1 MAYDGILMASLAD
14 ELNDRLSGSRI
25 DKIHQPEPDAL
36 VIHIKAPGEKL
47 KLYISANSNLPHM
60 TLIERKMDNPLK
72 APMFCMLLRKHMAG
86 GRVLSVRQ
94 HALERVICIDVESRN
109 ELGDLAV
116 KRLIIEI
123 MGKHS
128 NIILIDAE
136 DDTILDS
143 IKRIPFSVSRL
154 RQILPGLKY
163 ELLVTDKEN
172 LRLSEKVDF
181 LNRIHNT
188 TKATKI
194 FKWIYM
200 TYQGFSPAISRSICF
215 EANIPENADVK
226 ELTQSQLDTLWAGL
240 DKIKT
245 AIREKKLLPCNC

>member
-1 MAYDGILMASLAD
+1 
-14 ELNDRLSGSRI
+14 
-25 DKIHQPEPDAL
+25 
-36 VIHIKAPGEKL
+36 
-47 KLYISANSNLPHM
+47 
-60 TLIERKMDNPLK
+60 
-72 APMFCMLLRKHMAG
+72 MFCMLLRKHMAG

-163 ELLVTDKEN
+163 ELLVTDKKICVFQK
-172 LRLSEKVDF
+172 RLIFKPHPQHHEGNQDF
-181 LNRIHNT
+181 LN
-188 TKATKI
+188 
-194 FKWIYM
+194 
-200 TYQGFSPAISRSICF
+200 GSI
-215 EANIPENADVK
+215 
-226 ELTQSQLDTLWAGL
+226 
-240 DKIKT
+240 
-245 AIREKKLLPCNC
+245 